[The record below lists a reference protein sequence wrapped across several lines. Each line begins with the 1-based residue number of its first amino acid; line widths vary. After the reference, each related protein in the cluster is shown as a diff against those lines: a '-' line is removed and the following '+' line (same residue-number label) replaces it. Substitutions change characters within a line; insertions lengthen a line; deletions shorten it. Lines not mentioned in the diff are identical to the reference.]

1 MDTLQATRH
10 AARPRLRRAPV
21 FAVIVLVL
29 ALLSGCT
36 WADRVGP
43 STAPP
48 GTTSPSAVP
57 SRATPPTSDDPSS
70 TDAPSSLTL
79 PSGRSDHELTWDG
92 TQRSFRTY
100 RPAQVPQP
108 VQVVVVLHGGG
119 GSAATA
125 EAAYGWD
132 RAADRHGFVV
142 VYPESVGQAWNA
154 GSCCGRAQTVDVDD
168 VGFVGAVVAEL
179 LGEQPLDPE
188 RVYLTGFSNGAML
201 SYRIACEAPGVFAAI
216 APVSGT
222 QLVDCADA
230 KQVSLLAIHGTSDP
244 SVPYGGGPG
253 SGVGNVDGPSAP
265 DVNQFWRT
273 VDDCSEPTDQ
283 QSGAITRSTAACPSG
298 RTVELIT
305 IDGGAHHWPGSASSQ
320 GNPSNSASNELDATE
335 EIWSFFVEHTG

>member
-1 MDTLQATRH
+1 M
-10 AARPRLRRAPV
+10 
-21 FAVIVLVL
+21 FAVIALVL
-29 ALLSGCT
+29 ALLTGCAG
-36 WADRVGP
+36 ADRVGQNTATP

-48 GTTSPSAVP
+48 SAAPS
-57 SRATPPTSDDPSS
+57 SATPPTSADPSS

-79 PSGRSDHELTWDG
+79 PDGRSDHQLTWDG
-92 TQRSFRTY
+92 TQRSFRIY
-100 RPAQVPQP
+100 RPAQVTQP
-108 VQVVVVLHGGG
+108 VSVVVVLHGGG

-142 VYPESVGQAWNA
+142 AYPESLGQAWNA
-154 GSCCGRAQTVDVDD
+154 GSCCGRAQTVDADD
-168 VGFVGAVVAEL
+168 VGFVTAVVAEL
-179 LGEQPLDPE
+179 LGEEPLDPD

-230 KQVSLLAIHGTSDP
+230 RPVSLLAIHGTSDP
-244 SVPYGGGPG
+244 SVPYDGGPG

-265 DVNQFWRT
+265 TVNEFWRT
-273 VDDCSEPTDQ
+273 VDDCAEPSDQ
-283 QSGAITRSTAACPSG
+283 RSGAITRSTATCPSG

-305 IDGGAHHWPGSASSQ
+305 IDGGAHHWPGSVTSQ
-320 GNPSNSASNELDATE
+320 GNPSNSASNELDTTQ
-335 EIWSFFVEHTG
+335 EIWSFFAEHTR